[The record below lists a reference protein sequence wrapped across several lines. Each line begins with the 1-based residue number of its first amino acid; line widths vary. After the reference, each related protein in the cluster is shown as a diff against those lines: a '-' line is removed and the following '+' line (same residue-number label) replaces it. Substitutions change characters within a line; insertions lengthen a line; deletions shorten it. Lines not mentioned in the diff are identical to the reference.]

1 MRGRL
6 SLWIVLATLIA
17 GFSLTIGA
25 PLLAQEPS
33 AEPPQRTVDLAA
45 GFNGFTYSGAEAVP
59 PHAIMAGLSDADA
72 LLALF
77 RFDAATQS
85 FTVWR
90 PGTPFLNTLDSVAPL
105 DALFLHLERPAS
117 WTGPAPAFD
126 AGSLTLATGF
136 NLIPTLS
143 RDRQSPASVFADSPG
158 VTAVFH
164 LSAATQAYTSYR
176 PDGLSALNTLEELP
190 RFSALWVLSG
200 AESVLA
206 YDAFPGAPV
215 IGEVQPLGQGS
226 DGLSS
231 VLLRDAVW
239 TGEPIVTLA
248 GEMAVSHV
256 LCEGTAIVATL
267 ETPTQA
273 PSLSVDLRSAGAVA
287 RTSLLVP
294 AADSDA
300 LALAVSAARQLVD
313 ECIADPTARDG
324 LLQPLDAA
332 AAKIEAG
339 DIEGAFADFEA
350 FLGAV
355 GESEALSGTEQEAF
369 TDIGAALVETV
380 GTIVP
385 SLFDRIAQLFGALF
399 PIGIF
404 F

>member
-1 MRGRL
+1 MRARF
-6 SLWIVLATLIA
+6 SPWIVLATLIG

-33 AEPPQRTVDLAA
+33 PAPAQRTVDLAA

-59 PHAIMAGLSDADA
+59 PHALMAGLSDADA

-77 RFDAATQS
+77 RFDADSQS

-117 WTGPAPAFD
+117 WTGPAPAFA
-126 AGSLTLATGF
+126 AGSLRLAAGF

-143 RDRQSPASVFADSPG
+143 RDGRSPASVFADSPS

-164 LSAATQAYTSYR
+164 LNAATQAYTSYR
-176 PDGLSALNTLEELP
+176 PGALPALNTLEELP
-190 RFSALWVLSG
+190 RLSALWVWSD

-231 VLLRDAVW
+231 VLLRNAVW

-248 GEMAVSHV
+248 GQTAVSHV

-273 PSLSVDLRSAGAVA
+273 TSLSVDLRSAGAVA
-287 RTSLLVP
+287 RTSLALP
-294 AADSDA
+294 AVDSDA

-313 ECIADPTARDG
+313 ECITDPTTRTG

-355 GESEALSGTEQEAF
+355 GESEALSDAEQEAF
-369 TDIGAALVETV
+369 TDVGAALVETI

-385 SLFDRIAQLFGALF
+385 SLFDRIAQLLGALI